1 MAFKNSLLNI
11 YYLLIK
17 VVLLI
22 KVLFFTLASSAHS
35 HEVSPA
41 VASILQIQ
49 DGIQLE
55 IRLNLEAILSGIDLS
70 NISNTDEA
78 DQTQE
83 YDFYRGRSVIDLKS
97 DFLKIWPSLASEI
110 KIEQD
115 DDFAVLKLEKILVE
129 EQENFDYPRF
139 SILTISTNLKPLK
152 PFNFQWSKSFGEVV
166 IREEGEGNVF
176 TQYLEAGVLSD
187 EILLSQQSKYRF
199 SEIFFDY
206 IPEIFFDYI
215 PVGFTHILPKGLD
228 HILFVVGMFF
238 LSTKLSALFWQI
250 TLFTLAHSVTL
261 AMASLGIIEISTSIV
276 EPLIAASIV
285 YLAVENFYS
294 KALTVRRSGVIFC
307 FGLLHGLGFASVLAD
322 FGLPIHHFVPALIG
336 FNVGVELGQITIIL
350 ILFCAISY
358 WFRNK
363 IWYRNLITLPFSSV
377 VGLVGL
383 FWFFERIL

>member
-206 IPEIFFDYI
+206 IP
-215 PVGFTHILPKGLD
+215 VGFTHILPKGLD
-228 HILFVVGMFF
+228 HILFVVVMFF

-261 AMASLGIIEISTSIV
+261 AMASLGFIEISTSIV